1 MGVAKHS
8 PIQQEYY
15 VTGYSFEPFKQD
27 RSIWTISGH
36 FSKYKTACTERECPF
51 LGNWFISNIEECW
64 RVVRVSF
71 LPSEAILP
79 WGCRP
84 MTNLNLLAPEPLIPG
99 PEKPCLRPTARCL
112 APGLPYFAEF
122 HSFVSDS
129 EAHCCLSR

>member
-1 MGVAKHS
+1 MGVAKRS

-51 LGNWFISNIEECW
+51 LGNWFISNIEEYW

-71 LPSEAILP
+71 RPDTYSILNSD
-79 WGCRP
+79 GIRISTC
-84 MTNLNLLAPEPLIPG
+84 
-99 PEKPCLRPTARCL
+99 CSHSSTA
-112 APGLPYFAEF
+112 
-122 HSFVSDS
+122 
-129 EAHCCLSR
+129 